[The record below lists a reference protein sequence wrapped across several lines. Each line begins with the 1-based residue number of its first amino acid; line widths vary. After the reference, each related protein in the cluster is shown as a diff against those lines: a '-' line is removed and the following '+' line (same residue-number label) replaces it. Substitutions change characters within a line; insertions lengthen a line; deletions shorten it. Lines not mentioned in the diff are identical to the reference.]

1 MSAIRYNGK
10 NVKTPPNPR
19 AREGFRRPAAS
30 MAAGDGSATA
40 ALGEALK
47 PFQER
52 ASEAE
57 VRSLVS

>member
-1 MSAIRYNGK
+1 
-10 NVKTPPNPR
+10 
-19 AREGFRRPAAS
+19 

-57 VRSLVS
+57 VRSLVSWLLSDSRRFLIGKPSIDSNLVALLKF

>member
-1 MSAIRYNGK
+1 
-10 NVKTPPNPR
+10 
-19 AREGFRRPAAS
+19 
-30 MAAGDGSATA
+30 MAADDGSATA

-57 VRSLVS
+57 VRSLVSWLLSDSRRFLLGKPSIDSNLVALLKF